1 VRALRTVLALL
12 IAGVLVCGAIVL
24 PLLARSDDKGAGRMG
39 AANGEVGPVDTNDL
53 AAVQKYE
60 QPSIQHT
67 PEAVDYP
74 QSPPVGGNHDGE
86 WLECGAYD
94 EQVREENAVHALEH
108 GTVWITYDSSLSD
121 SDVAKLAEMLPDE
134 GILSPNDD
142 QSAPVIITVWGTQLR
157 LAGAD
162 DSRIQLFLDAYGHGE
177 TAPEPMA
184 SCHGGVQRFESE
196 DGSAA

>member
-1 VRALRTVLALL
+1 
-12 IAGVLVCGAIVL
+12 
-24 PLLARSDDKGAGRMG
+24 MG

-94 EQVREENAVHALEH
+94 EQVRAENAVHALEQ
-108 GTVWITYDSSLSD
+108 GTVWTTYDSSPSD
-121 SDVAKLAEMLPDE
+121 PHVAKLAGRVTAAALV
-134 GILSPNDD
+134 
-142 QSAPVIITVWGTQLR
+142 SARTT
-157 LAGAD
+157 
-162 DSRIQLFLDAYGHGE
+162 
-177 TAPEPMA
+177 
-184 SCHGGVQRFESE
+184 
-196 DGSAA
+196 DG